1 MELDGYTY
9 GYERIHIQAFL
20 KELEF
25 RNLMFSTAQGFLYTQ
40 RDHKNSC
47 SLVNHI
53 SEVVRNTLENSWAK
67 AKELESNL
75 VDLIIVNRQ
84 TKWFK

>member
-1 MELDGYTY
+1 MDGYTY
-9 GYERIHIQAFL
+9 EYELMHMQAFL
-20 KELEF
+20 KELEL
-25 RNLMFSTAQGFLYTQ
+25 RNLMFSIAQGFLYAQ

-53 SEVVRNTLENSWAK
+53 SEVVRNTLENSCAK